1 VEVVALSFLS
11 ILTQQTHDAGIP
23 VMAFS
28 NLKDGDDLPAEP
40 S

>member
-1 VEVVALSFLS
+1 VEAVALSFLS
-11 ILTQQTHDAGIP
+11 ILTQQTQDAGIQ

>member
-11 ILTQQTHDAGIP
+11 ILTQQTHDAG
-23 VMAFS
+23 MAFS